1 MNRVQNTRVQ
11 NIQGLLRSILSSVI
25 QPGDVACDL
34 TAGLG
39 RDTLFLAQE
48 VGESGIVHAFD
59 IQEIALQETRKL
71 LTTHGLEKRVL
82 LHQRSHGEV
91 KEIVQE
97 PIRVAMFNLGYLPGH
112 DQEIITQ
119 GPSTLAALE
128 GVLELLLPGGVIS
141 LTLYRGHQGGHEE
154 TLMVE
159 EYLSSLNKRKYSVL
173 RGEYINQSKEAPYW
187 IVVQKNKGDSP

>member
-1 MNRVQNTRVQ
+1 MNRVQNIRVQ
-11 NIQGLLRSILSSVI
+11 NIQGLLRKIISSVI
-25 QPGDVACDL
+25 QPGDVVCDL

-48 VGESGIVHAFD
+48 VGEKGVVHAFD
-59 IQEIALQETRKL
+59 IQEIALQETKKL
-71 LTTHGLEKRVL
+71 LSSHGLENRVIL
-82 LHQRSHGEV
+82 YQRNHGEV

-97 PIRVAMFNLGYLPGH
+97 PIRIAMFNLGYLPGH

-128 GVLELLLPGGVIS
+128 GVLDLLLPGGVIS
-141 LTLYRGHQGGHEE
+141 MTLYRGHQGGDEE
-154 TLMVE
+154 GLMVE

-173 RGEYINQSKEAPYW
+173 RGEYINQSKGAPFW
-187 IVVQKNKGDSP
+187 IIVQKNKGDSP

>member
-59 IQEIALQETRKL
+59 IQEVALQETRKL
-71 LTTHGLEKRVL
+71 LTTHGLEKRVH
-82 LHQRSHGEV
+82 LHQRNHGEV
-91 KEIVQE
+91 KEIVQD

-154 TLMVE
+154 TLIVE